1 MKTILKNIAQG
12 GLLHVII
19 AAILF
24 AIFEKTEDTHAIAA
38 IVSLGAIITYV
49 IINWVRNYSKNGWHY
64 FQMGVGVIAAAFII
78 IKTVL

>member
-19 AAILF
+19 AAVLF

-64 FQMGVGVIAAAFII
+64 IQMGVGVFIATIMIIAF
-78 IKTVL
+78 VL